1 MTDLYL
7 NERFTSKV
15 DKLNKHEMCNII
27 NQVRGYAMTPD
38 TWTREELTNYL
49 IDGGI
54 YLSWLRGHKQTT
66 TIFGGVN

>member
-7 NERFTSKV
+7 NERCTSKV
-15 DKLNKHEMCNII
+15 DKLNKQEMCTII

-38 TWTREELTNYL
+38 SWTREELTNYL

-54 YLSWLRGHKQTT
+54 YLSWLNGHKQTT
-66 TIFGGVN
+66 TIFGG

>member
-7 NERFTSKV
+7 NELCTPAV
-15 DKLNKHEMCNII
+15 DKLNKQEMCNII

-38 TWTREELTNYL
+38 TWSRQELKNYL

-54 YLSWLRGHKQTT
+54 YLTWLRMSPNK
-66 TIFGGVN
+66 GG